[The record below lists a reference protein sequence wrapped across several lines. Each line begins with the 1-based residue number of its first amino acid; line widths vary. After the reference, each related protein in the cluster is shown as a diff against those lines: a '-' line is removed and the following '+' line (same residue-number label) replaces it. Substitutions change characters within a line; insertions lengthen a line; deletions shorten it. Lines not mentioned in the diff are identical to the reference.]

1 MLSRVG
7 IVLVIL
13 VLLVSSLGIAIAEDM
28 DAPPGFDSWDAVLE
42 AARGQ
47 TLNWHMWGGSD
58 AWNNLV
64 DTVYGGAL
72 LDEYGVI
79 LNRVPLAD
87 TVDAVNQV
95 LSEEEAGVA
104 HDAGAVDL
112 IWINGENFKTL
123 KQAGL
128 LYGPWTLNVPNSK
141 YLDWETGGFLLDF
154 GEPVEYSEQPWAAG
168 AFQWIYD
175 TANMNAEDLPRSYGE
190 LSEWIAANPG
200 RFTYVAPGPG
210 AFQGTRIVKQLM
222 YELCGGPGPFAAFD
236 QAVWDECA
244 PQAWEVLNS
253 WEANLW
259 REGETYPASVNELN
273 ELFANGEVDFS
284 LTLTG
289 TGAASGISS
298 GTLPETAKAFLF
310 DDNMISGFSYLAIPI
325 NSANKAAAVVMGNLL
340 VRPDMQAAQ
349 LNTNDLGTGAAPV
362 VDFSTLT
369 EEEAQ
374 VFEDI
379 AAAIVGAADPA
390 EFAAL
395 VPNSAAQYHTL
406 TEQDWE
412 LCVLRDECA

>member
-1 MLSRVG
+1 MFRYRIMATFL
-7 IVLVIL
+7 LCL
-13 VLLVSSLGIAIAEDM
+13 VLMPLAAVAADDM
-28 DAPPGFDSWDAVLE
+28 EGPPGFDNWEAVLE
-42 AARGQ
+42 EARGQ

-58 AWNNLV
+58 AWNSFV
-64 DTVYGGAL
+64 DIVYGGEL
-72 LDEYGVI
+72 MENYGVT

-104 HDAGAVDL
+104 HDEGSVDL

-154 GEPVEYSEQPWAAG
+154 GEPIDYSEQPWAAG

-175 TANMNAEDLPRSYGE
+175 TARMDAEDLPRSYAE
-190 LSEWIAANPG
+190 LGEWIGANPG

-222 YELCGGPGPFAAFD
+222 YELCGGPEPFAAFD
-236 QAVWDECA
+236 QSVWDECS
-244 PQAWEVLNS
+244 PKAWEVLNA

-259 REGETYPASVNELN
+259 REGATYPATANELN

-289 TGAASGISS
+289 TGAARGIASGQ
-298 GTLPETAKAFLF
+298 LPETAKAYLY
-310 DDNMISGFSYLAIPI
+310 DANMISGFSYLAIPI
-325 NSANKAAAVVMGNLL
+325 NSANKAAALVMGNLL

-349 LNTNDLGTGAAPV
+349 LDTNSLGTGATPV
-362 VDFSTLT
+362 VDFSTLS

-374 VFEDI
+374 AFADI

-395 VPNSAAQYHTL
+395 VPNTASEYHTL

-412 LCVLRDECA
+412 RCVLRDEC

>member
-1 MLSRVG
+1 MFVYKKILMF
-7 IVLVIL
+7 LVCLIL
-13 VLLVSSLGIAIAEDM
+13 LPAAAVAGDDM
-28 DAPPGFDSWDAVLE
+28 EGPPGFSSWDAVLE
-42 AARGQ
+42 EARGQ

-58 AWNNLV
+58 AWNTFV
-64 DTVYGGAL
+64 DTVYGGEL
-72 LDEYGVI
+72 LEEYGVT

-104 HDAGAVDL
+104 HDEGAVDL

-141 YLDWETGGFLLDF
+141 YLDWENGGFLLDF
-154 GEPVEYSEQPWAAG
+154 GEPIDYSEQPWAAG

-175 TANMNAEDLPRSYGE
+175 TARMDAEDLPRSYAE
-190 LSEWIAANPG
+190 LGEWIEANPG

-222 YELCGGPGPFAAFD
+222 YELCGGPEPFAAFD
-236 QAVWDECA
+236 QAVWDECS
-244 PQAWEVLNS
+244 PMAWEVLNA
-253 WEANLW
+253 WEPNLW
-259 REGETYPASVNELN
+259 REGTTYPATANELT
-273 ELFANGEVDFS
+273 ELFANSEVDFT

-289 TGAASGISS
+289 TGAARGIASGQ
-298 GTLPETAKAFLF
+298 LPETAKAYLF
-310 DDNMISGFSYLAIPI
+310 DANMISGFSYLAIPI
-325 NSANKAAAVVMGNLL
+325 NSANKAAALVMGNLL

-349 LNTNDLGTGAAPV
+349 LDTNSLGTGATPV
-362 VDFSTLT
+362 VDFSTLS

-374 VFEDI
+374 RFADI
-379 AAAIVGAADPA
+379 AAAIIGAADPA

-395 VPNSAAQYHTL
+395 VPNTASEYHTL

-412 LCVLRDECA
+412 RCVLRDEC

>member
-1 MLSRVG
+1 MLKHRG
-7 IVLVIL
+7 IWVFLVCL
-13 VLLVSSLGIAIAEDM
+13 VLLPLAAAAADDM
-28 DAPPGFDSWDAVLE
+28 DGPPGFDSWDAVLE
-42 AARGQ
+42 EARGQ

-58 AWNNLV
+58 AWNNFV
-64 DTVYGGAL
+64 DTVYGGEL
-72 LDEYGVI
+72 MENYGVT

-104 HDAGAVDL
+104 HDAGTVDL

-141 YLDWETGGFLLDF
+141 YLDWENGGFLLDF
-154 GEPVEYSEQPWAAG
+154 GEPIDYSEQPWAAG

-175 TANMNAEDLPRSYGE
+175 TARMDAEDLPRSYAE
-190 LSEWIAANPG
+190 LGEWIGANPG

-222 YELCGGPGPFAAFD
+222 YELCGGPEPFAAFD
-236 QAVWDECA
+236 QSVWDECA
-244 PQAWEVLNS
+244 PQAWEVLNA

-259 REGETYPASVNELN
+259 REGTTYPATANELN
-273 ELFANGEVDFS
+273 ELFANNEVDFS

-289 TGAASGISS
+289 TGAARGIASGQ
-298 GTLPETAKAFLF
+298 LPETAKAYLF
-310 DDNMISGFSYLAIPI
+310 DANMISGFSYLAIPV
-325 NSANKAAAVVMGNLL
+325 NSANKAAALVMGNLL

-349 LNTNDLGTGAAPV
+349 LDTNSLGTGATPV
-362 VDFSTLT
+362 VDFSTLSA
-369 EEEAQ
+369 EEVQA
-374 VFEDI
+374 FADI

-395 VPNSAAQYHTL
+395 VPNTASEYHTL

-412 LCVLRDECA
+412 RCVLRDEC

>member
-1 MLSRVG
+1 MFRYRVMLTF
-7 IVLVIL
+7 LLCL
-13 VLLVSSLGIAIAEDM
+13 VLMPLAAVTADDM
-28 DAPPGFDSWDAVLE
+28 EGPPGFDSWDAVLE
-42 AARGQ
+42 EARGQ

-58 AWNNLV
+58 AWNSFV
-64 DTVYGGAL
+64 DIVYGGEL
-72 LDEYGVI
+72 MENYGVT

-104 HDAGAVDL
+104 HDEGSVDL

-141 YLDWETGGFLLDF
+141 YLDWEDGGFLLDF
-154 GEPVEYSEQPWAAG
+154 GEPIDYSEQPWAAG

-175 TANMNAEDLPRSYGE
+175 TARMDAEDLPRSYAE
-190 LSEWIAANPG
+190 LGEWIAANPG

-222 YELCGGPGPFAAFD
+222 YELCGGPAPFAAFD
-236 QAVWDECA
+236 QSVWDDCS
-244 PQAWEVLNS
+244 PQAWEVLNA
-253 WEANLW
+253 WEPNLW
-259 REGETYPASVNELN
+259 REGATYPATANELN
-273 ELFANGEVDFS
+273 ELFANSEVDFS

-289 TGAASGISS
+289 TGAARGIASGQ
-298 GTLPETAKAFLF
+298 LPETAKAYLF
-310 DDNMISGFSYLAIPI
+310 DANMISGFSYLAIPI
-325 NSANKAAAVVMGNLL
+325 NSANKAAALVMGNLL

-349 LNTNDLGTGAAPV
+349 LDTNSLGTGATPV
-362 VDFSTLT
+362 VDFSTLS

-374 VFEDI
+374 TFADI

-395 VPNSAAQYHTL
+395 VPNTASEYHTL

-412 LCVLRDECA
+412 RCVLRDEC